1 MGILALPKHVNDNG
15 LVRKCRFWDHIHFIT
30 HVILGDQPTMAK
42 INYTEDMTAI
52 AVTDYQAGVPIED
65 IALTLDKSVRSVR
78 SKLVREG
85 VYIAQEKP
93 MSSKKD
99 NTPSKKELLLELKR
113 VAPFEV
119 DGFEGATK
127 TAITTLLN
135 QFVEKS
141 DHGT

>member
-93 MSSKKD
+93 KSSEKGD
-99 NTPSKKELLLELKR
+99 APSKKELLLELEK
-113 VAPFEV
+113 VAPFEIE
-119 DGFEGATK
+119 GFQGATK
-127 TAITTLLN
+127 KASDNLLDH
-135 QFVEKS
+135 FKEKS